1 MKDNIKQPW
10 FRRKVAYVVVAIVG
24 LIAAA
29 FGLVDEAQIDAIAA
43 SPILATLVG
52 LFAAAK
58 TTPGSDSTVTA
69 DDVAIAA
76 QGSGHSVQ
84 DIVGEALNQVQN
96 YGQHAINTAAE
107 TVKEK
112 TPSVGDF
119 YKDL

>member
-10 FRRKVAYVVVAIVG
+10 FRRKVAYVIVAIVG

-52 LFAAAK
+52 LFAATK

-69 DDVAIAA
+69 DDVAIAS

-96 YGQHAINTAAE
+96 YGQHAINTVSE
-107 TVKEK
+107 TVEEK
-112 TPSVGDF
+112 IPEVGDF